1 MRQTLAQLLG
11 LSHPEPD
18 AGISPR
24 AHARLLDMTFGRL
37 VFSVTAIPFVGLP
50 FVIWLYALKQDGGAL
65 LAWTLAYGAAAVWMQ
80 WRFRRY
86 KQQRGDDDAVVRRW
100 LPFVRRVA
108 LVHGL
113 CLSLAAVLT
122 GGLAVFEFNLLLYI
136 SIAAIVAANATHQT
150 PILGVFQRFFVACW
164 TLLSVNIPRSFPDHW
179 QFVLPL
185 ALLYALAIYRHAL
198 IANRFFRQQVRLE
211 DDGIRL
217 AERYRLAKEEAEK
230 ALHAKNLFLT
240 TASHDL
246 RQPVHAMGFLI
257 EAIAR
262 RNRDPALI
270 PPLEDLRRSV
280 RSVHLMFNSLLD
292 LSRIEGGIASPRNT
306 AVAFA
311 PLVEEVASLFR
322 EEARSRGLD
331 MRVRLPGGAAAVL
344 ADPALLRQSLVN
356 LVHNALRYTKR
367 GGVLVSA
374 RRRGTHWLLEVW
386 DTGVGIAME
395 EKGRVYS
402 PFYRNEHA
410 WRIDSAGHG
419 LGLAVVARCATL
431 MGATYGLDSVERRG
445 SRFWLRL
452 AEARPPAPA
461 PLGPACEPGELVA
474 HVLLQGVCLIVDDDP
489 LVTRAW
495 TSLMEAWG
503 VQAACA
509 ASGQEALALVDAGLQ
524 PQAILCDQRLR
535 SGESGFD
542 VLRALFERCP
552 DASGAMVSGE
562 FDSEALRQAE
572 REGYLVLHK
581 PLEPSQLHALLFQW
595 LDPQH
600 AAGGGADTFA
610 A

>member
-1 MRQTLAQLLG
+1 MKKALARLLG
-11 LSHPEPD
+11 LSRPD
-18 AGISPR
+18 ADADISPR
-24 AHARLLDMTFGRL
+24 ARARLLDMTFGRL
-37 VFSVTAIPFVGLP
+37 VFSVNAIPFVGLP
-50 FVIWLYALKQDGGAL
+50 FVIWLYVQQLDGGAL
-65 LAWTLAYGAAAVWMQ
+65 LAWTLGYGVAAVWMQ
-80 WRFRRY
+80 LRFRRY
-86 KQQRGDDDAVVRRW
+86 KQEREDDDALVRRW
-100 LPFVRRVA
+100 LPFVQHVA
-108 LVHGL
+108 LVHGF

-122 GGLAVFEFNLLLYI
+122 ASLGGFDFKLLLYI

-164 TLLSVNIPRSFPDHW
+164 TLQIVNTPRSFPEHW
-179 QFVLPL
+179 PFVLPL

-198 IANRFFRQQVRLE
+198 IANQFFRQQVRLE

-331 MRVRLPGGAAAVL
+331 LRVRLPAGAAAVL

-374 RRRGTHWLLEVW
+374 RRRGSHWLLEVW
-386 DTGVGIAME
+386 DTGVGIASE

-445 SRFWLRL
+445 SRFWLRFPEAKPL
-452 AEARPPAPA
+452 APTAI
-461 PLGPACEPGELVA
+461 EPVYEPDGLSA
-474 HVLLQGVCLIVDDDP
+474 STLLQGVCLIVEDDP
-489 LVTRAW
+489 LVTAAW

-535 SGESGFD
+535 SGESGFE
-542 VLRALFERCP
+542 VLKALFERCP

-562 FDSEALRQAE
+562 FDSEALMQAE

-595 LDPQH
+595 LC
-600 AAGGGADTFA
+600 AA
-610 A
+610 